1 MGLTERK
8 KSGRI
13 FDGSLLNVPGQGILT
28 KKIQSSFTKNLP
40 YQSDINGGVPPLP
53 TPSITPSSTPLLPC
67 DFTGVDITT
76 QTPTPTPSNTP
87 TPTITPSTTP
97 LNCDFT
103 YVIGSIT
110 NTPTPTNTVTPTNTP
125 TNTVTPTQTPTNTP
139 TNTVTPTYTPTPTVT
154 PAECSISLD
163 NVELISGTT
172 WAYYFT
178 NLPAN
183 CEQLFLS
190 YSLDNDN
197 WTSIEVND
205 CYTNPA
211 LYDIGPLGDVLIYF
225 RITQECGGYPTTS
238 NVFTSCTNC
247 GYYELSGTYF
257 PVFGSYSTFEYI
269 PCDGS
274 SPVTV
279 NVDNSYLPFIP
290 PPVVNV
296 CAKCSYGVV
305 KLIGKGSYTLITNIC
320 PSPTPTP
327 TPTLTPTPT
336 VTLTPTLTNTPTE
349 TPTNTPTETPTNT
362 PTNTL
367 TPTLTPT
374 NTETPTLTPT
384 NTETPTNTPTNTE
397 TPTNTPTN
405 TLTSTPTLTPTNTLT
420 PTPTMTP
427 TPTNP
432 YAPGNNVFVDNFTRA
447 AVSPGGTPSIAYTST
462 ITNLGN
468 IGIGAGIFLRMR
480 SDTTL
485 TTGRL
490 YTMSTYTLVGNPN
503 FYSQLNLNPTIV
515 NWSVNVRNNYNA
527 ILDGFDSGLFGQ
539 AVILA
544 SNGSDVLTNGNGYAL
559 VYGGSGTR
567 QWRLVSFTGG
577 LQANANITTILST
590 PLSPGFA
597 DTDYLS
603 LKVSYDSTT
612 NNWTLSFRNDGN
624 SDWIDSRLT
633 TGYSTPSSATNST
646 YTNVTLDSF
655 GYFYNFGAT
664 PTLVNSLFD
673 NFNVYYN

>member
-1 MGLTERK
+1 MGFVDRKKSGNVFAGSRLVVDGQGIYNVKIIKPGFERK
-8 KSGRI
+8 KSPLEYFRPI
-13 FDGSLLNVPGQGILT
+13 EFPQPVPAPFCDFNGIL
-28 KKIQSSFTKNLP
+28 F
-40 YQSDINGGVPPLP
+40 V
-53 TPSITPSSTPLLPC
+53 
-67 DFTGVDITT
+67 
-76 QTPTPTPSNTP
+76 TPTPTPTNTP

-110 NTPTPTNTVTPTNTP
+110 NTPTPTNTVTPT
-125 TNTVTPTQTPTNTP
+125 VTPTFPLCGIQLNSV
-139 TNTVTPTYTPTPTVT
+139 NYV
-154 PAECSISLD
+154 
-163 NVELISGTT
+163 SGTT
-172 WAYYFT
+172 WEYNFISGSLCSTIILYYST
-178 NLPAN
+178 
-183 CEQLFLS
+183 
-190 YSLDNDN
+190 DNVIWN
-197 WTSIEVND
+197 GSAGGCTSPRIF
-205 CYTNPA
+205 
-211 LYDIGPLGDVLIYF
+211 DIGNQIDTIYF
-225 RITQECGGYPTTS
+225 RVTQYCSSGGAPINS
-238 NVFTSCTNC
+238 NVI
-247 GYYELSGTYF
+247 TY
-257 PVFGSYSTFEYI
+257 TF
-269 PCDGS
+269 
-274 SPVTV
+274 
-279 NVDNSYLPFIP
+279 
-290 PPVVNV
+290 
-296 CAKCSYGVV
+296 
-305 KLIGKGSYTLITNIC
+305 
-320 PSPTPTP
+320 PTPTP
-327 TPTLTPTPT
+327 TPTI
-336 VTLTPTLTNTPTE
+336 TE
-349 TPTNTPTETPTNT
+349 TPTNTPTPTI
-362 PTNTL
+362 
-367 TPTLTPT
+367 
-374 NTETPTLTPT
+374 TETPTMTPT
-384 NTETPTNTPTNTE
+384 PTITETPTNTPTPTITE
-397 TPTNTPTN
+397 TPTNTPTP
-405 TLTSTPTLTPTNTLT
+405 TVTPTITETPTMT
-420 PTPTMTP
+420 PTPTITETPTMTP

-468 IGIGAGIFLRMR
+468 IGVGAGIFLRMR

-624 SDWIDSRLT
+624 VDWIDSRLT
-633 TGYSTPSSATNST
+633 TGYGTPSSATNST

-664 PTLVNSLFD
+664 PVLVNSLFD

>member
-87 TPTITPSTTP
+87 TPTITPSTTT
-97 LNCDFT
+97 LYCDFT

-110 NTPTPTNTVTPTNTP
+110 PTNTVTPTQTPTNTVTPTQTPTNTVTPTNTP

-154 PAECSISLD
+154 PAECSITLN

-178 NLPAN
+178 NLPLN

-197 WTSIEVND
+197 WTSIEVDD
-205 CYTNPA
+205 CFTNPA

-225 RITQECGGYPTTS
+225 RITQECGGYPVTS
-238 NVFTSCTNC
+238 NVFTNC
-247 GYYELSGTYF
+247 FGCGLYQLNGGVGTSGN
-257 PVFGSYSTFEYI
+257 SEFEFI
-269 PCDGS
+269 PCGGLTPETVLIPL
-274 SPVTV
+274 SPLG
-279 NVDNSYLPFIP
+279 NIDH
-290 PPVVNV
+290 V
-296 CAKCSYGVV
+296 CAECSYGVV
-305 KLIGKGSYTLITNIC
+305 KISATGSVFLEETCFAPL
-320 PSPTPTP
+320 PSR
-327 TPTLTPTPT
+327 
-336 VTLTPTLTNTPTE
+336 
-349 TPTNTPTETPTNT
+349 TPTNT

-374 NTETPTLTPT
+374 NTETPT
-384 NTETPTNTPTNTE
+384 N
-397 TPTNTPTN
+397 
-405 TLTSTPTLTPTNTLT
+405 TPTNTLT
-420 PTPTMTP
+420 PTNTGTPTSTP

-447 AVSPGGTPSIAYTST
+447 AVSPGGVPSVAYTTT

-468 IGIGAGIFLRMR
+468 VGIGSGIFLRMR

-544 SNGSDVLTNGNGYAL
+544 SNGSNVLTNGNGYAL

-590 PLSPGFA
+590 PLSPGFS

-603 LKVSYDSTT
+603 LKVSYNSTT